1 MYQSSESS
9 SVPNCFYDRD
19 NDHGQ
24 LISPYE
30 ILYPETQRIP
40 FVYSSPHSGKLY
52 PPEFIKTSRLKL
64 KSLRGSEDCYV
75 DELFSAA
82 PNAGAPLIKAVFPRV
97 FIDANREPY
106 EFDPSM
112 FVEPLPSFVTTSS
125 NKISAGLGTIAKVV
139 SYGEK
144 IYSGKLHLSD
154 ALNRV
159 NNYYLPYHDSLEK
172 LINITKES
180 FGGCALIDCHS
191 MPSNRIGNGSR
202 NNKSPA
208 DIVLGDNHGRSA
220 SKALVNEIEDFF
232 ISEGLSVKINDPYPG
247 GYTTSN
253 YGKPKTGVQA
263 IQIEINRALYMD
275 EKSIKKNEG
284 FLETKQVMDR
294 LVSHLSKLI
303 IV

>member
-1 MYQSSESS
+1 MYQSSEN
-9 SVPNCFYDRD
+9 SVVENDFYGRD
-19 NDHGQ
+19 NNQGQ
-24 LISPYE
+24 LIFPFE
-30 ILYPETQRIP
+30 IMSPETQRIP

-52 PPEFIKTSRLKL
+52 PPEFIKTSRLEL

-82 PNAGAPLIKAVFPRV
+82 PNVGAPLIKAIFPRV

-112 FVEPLPSFVTTSS
+112 FFEPLPDFVTTSS

-139 SYGEK
+139 ADGEK
-144 IYSGKLHLSD
+144 IYSEKLHLSD

-159 NNYYLPYHDSLEK
+159 NNYYLPYHNSLEK
-172 LINITKES
+172 LITITKEN
-180 FGGCALIDCHS
+180 FGCCTLIDCHS
-191 MPSNRIGNGSR
+191 MPSNKIGNGGR

-220 SKALVNEIEDFF
+220 NKVLVNEIMGFF
-232 ISEGLSVKINDPYPG
+232 VSQGLSVKINDPYPG

-253 YGKPKTGVQA
+253 YGKPQTGVQA

-275 EKSIKKNEG
+275 EKSMKRNEG
-284 FLETKQVMDR
+284 FLETKNIMDR
-294 LVSHLSKLI
+294 LVSHLSKLT

>member
-1 MYQSSESS
+1 MYQSSENSI
-9 SVPNCFYDRD
+9 VENDFYDRD
-19 NDHGQ
+19 SNQGQ
-24 LISPYE
+24 LIAPFEITSP
-30 ILYPETQRIP
+30 IKQKIP

-52 PPEFIKTSRLKL
+52 PPKFLKASRLEL
-64 KSLRGSEDCYV
+64 ESLRGSEDCYV
-75 DELFSAA
+75 DELFSEA

-112 FVEPLPSFVTTSS
+112 FLEPLPDFVTTSS
-125 NKISAGLGTIAKVV
+125 SKISAGLGTIAKVV

-144 IYSGKLHLSD
+144 IYSEKLHLSD

-159 NNYYLPYHDSLEK
+159 NNYYLPYHDSLEQ
-172 LINITKES
+172 LINLTKKR
-180 FGGCALIDCHS
+180 FGCCALIDCHS
-191 MPSNRIGNGSR
+191 MPSNRIGNGNR

-220 SKALVNEIEDFF
+220 STVLVDEIKGFF

-247 GYTTSN
+247 GYTTRN
-253 YGKPKTGVQA
+253 YGKPKNGVQA

-284 FLETKQVMDR
+284 FLETKKVMDR

>member
-1 MYQSSESS
+1 MYQISQNSIVENS
-9 SVPNCFYDRD
+9 FYDRD
-19 NDHGQ
+19 NHQGQ
-24 LISPYE
+24 LISPFE
-30 ILYPETQRIP
+30 IMSPETQKIP

-52 PPEFIKTSRLKL
+52 PPEFIKTSRLEL

-82 PNAGAPLIKAVFPRV
+82 PNVGAPLIKAIFPRV

-112 FVEPLPSFVTTSS
+112 FLEPLPDFATTSS
-125 NKISAGLGTIAKVV
+125 TKISAGLGTIAKVV
-139 SYGEK
+139 SHGER
-144 IYSGKLHLSD
+144 IYSEKLHLSD

-159 NNYYLPYHDSLEK
+159 NNYYLPYHNSLEK
-172 LINITKES
+172 LINITKEN
-180 FGGCALIDCHS
+180 FGCCTLIDCHS
-191 MPSNRIGNGSR
+191 MPSNKIGNGGR

-220 SKALVNEIEDFF
+220 NKVLVNEIMDFF
-232 ISEGLSVKINDPYPG
+232 VSQGLSVKINDPYPG

-253 YGKPKTGVQA
+253 YGKPQTGVQA

-275 EKSIKKNEG
+275 EKSLKRNEG
-284 FLETKQVMDR
+284 FLETKNIMDR

>member
-1 MYQSSESS
+1 M
-9 SVPNCFYDRD
+9 
-19 NDHGQ
+19 
-24 LISPYE
+24 
-30 ILYPETQRIP
+30 
-40 FVYSSPHSGKLY
+40 
-52 PPEFIKTSRLKL
+52 
-64 KSLRGSEDCYV
+64 
-75 DELFSAA
+75 A

-208 DIVLGDNHGRSA
+208 DTTTP
-220 SKALVNEIEDFF
+220 KVN
-232 ISEGLSVKINDPYPG
+232 
-247 GYTTSN
+247 YTGN
-253 YGKPKTGVQA
+253 QDILKT
-263 IQIEINRALYMD
+263 NKRLY
-275 EKSIKKNEG
+275 
-284 FLETKQVMDR
+284 
-294 LVSHLSKLI
+294 KLLRDLRPQE
-303 IV
+303 

>member
-1 MYQSSESS
+1 MYQSSEN
-9 SVPNCFYDRD
+9 SVVENDFYGRD
-19 NDHGQ
+19 NNQGQ
-24 LISPYE
+24 LISPFE
-30 ILYPETQRIP
+30 IMSPETQRIP

-52 PPEFIKTSRLKL
+52 PPEFIKTSRLEL

-82 PNAGAPLIKAVFPRV
+82 PNVGAPLIKAIFPRV

-112 FVEPLPSFVTTSS
+112 FFEPLPDFVTTSS

-139 SYGEK
+139 ADGEK
-144 IYSGKLHLSD
+144 IYSEKLHLSD

-159 NNYYLPYHDSLEK
+159 NNYYLPYHNSLEK
-172 LINITKES
+172 LITITKEN
-180 FGGCALIDCHS
+180 FGCCTLIDCHS
-191 MPSNRIGNGSR
+191 MPPNKIGNGGR

-220 SKALVNEIEDFF
+220 NKVLVNEIMGFF
-232 ISEGLSVKINDPYPG
+232 VSQGLSVKINDPYPG

-253 YGKPKTGVQA
+253 YGKPQTGVQA

-275 EKSIKKNEG
+275 EKSMKRNEG
-284 FLETKQVMDR
+284 FLETKNIMDR
-294 LVSHLSKLI
+294 LVSHLSKLT

>member
-1 MYQSSESS
+1 MYQSSEN
-9 SVPNCFYDRD
+9 SVVENDFYGRD
-19 NDHGQ
+19 NNQGQ
-24 LISPYE
+24 LIFPFE
-30 ILYPETQRIP
+30 IMSPETQRIP

-52 PPEFIKTSRLKL
+52 PPEFIKTSRLEL

-82 PNAGAPLIKAVFPRV
+82 PNVGAPLIKAIFPRV

-112 FVEPLPSFVTTSS
+112 FFEPLPDFVTTSS

-139 SYGEK
+139 ADGEK
-144 IYSGKLHLSD
+144 IYSEKLHLSD

-159 NNYYLPYHDSLEK
+159 NNYYLPYHNSLEK
-172 LINITKES
+172 LITITKEN
-180 FGGCALIDCHS
+180 FGCCTLIDCHS
-191 MPSNRIGNGSR
+191 MPSNKIGNGGR

-220 SKALVNEIEDFF
+220 NKVLVNEIMGFF
-232 ISEGLSVKINDPYPG
+232 VSQGLSVKINDPYPG

-253 YGKPKTGVQA
+253 YGKPQTGVQA

-275 EKSIKKNEG
+275 EKSMKRNEG
-284 FLETKQVMDR
+284 FLETKNIMDR

>member
-1 MYQSSESS
+1 MYQSSEN
-9 SVPNCFYDRD
+9 SVVENDFYGRD
-19 NDHGQ
+19 NNQGQ
-24 LISPYE
+24 LISPFE
-30 ILYPETQRIP
+30 IMSPETQRIP

-52 PPEFIKTSRLKL
+52 PPEFIKTSRLEL

-82 PNAGAPLIKAVFPRV
+82 PNVGAPLIKAIFPRV

-112 FVEPLPSFVTTSS
+112 FFEPLPDFATTSS

-139 SYGEK
+139 ADGEK
-144 IYSGKLHLSD
+144 IYSEKLHLSD

-159 NNYYLPYHDSLEK
+159 NNYYLPYHNSLEK
-172 LINITKES
+172 LITITKEN
-180 FGGCALIDCHS
+180 FGCCTLIDCHS
-191 MPSNRIGNGSR
+191 MPSNKIGNGGR

-220 SKALVNEIEDFF
+220 NKVLVNEIMGFF
-232 ISEGLSVKINDPYPG
+232 VSQGLSVKINDPYPG

-253 YGKPKTGVQA
+253 YGKPQTGVQA

-275 EKSIKKNEG
+275 EKSMKRNEG
-284 FLETKQVMDR
+284 FLETKNIMDR
-294 LVSHLSKLI
+294 LVSHLSKLT

>member
-1 MYQSSESS
+1 MYQSSEN
-9 SVPNCFYDRD
+9 SVVENDFYGRD
-19 NDHGQ
+19 NNQGQ
-24 LISPYE
+24 LISPFE
-30 ILYPETQRIP
+30 IMSPETQRIP

-52 PPEFIKTSRLKL
+52 PPEFIKTSRLEL

-82 PNAGAPLIKAVFPRV
+82 PNVGAPLIKAIFPRV

-106 EFDPSM
+106 AFDPSM
-112 FVEPLPSFVTTSS
+112 FFEPLPDFVTTSS

-139 SYGEK
+139 ADGEK
-144 IYSGKLHLSD
+144 IYSEKLHLSD

-159 NNYYLPYHDSLEK
+159 NNYYLPYHNSLEK
-172 LINITKES
+172 LITITKEN
-180 FGGCALIDCHS
+180 FGCCTLIDCHS
-191 MPSNRIGNGSR
+191 MPPNKIGNGGR

-220 SKALVNEIEDFF
+220 NKVLVNEIMGFF
-232 ISEGLSVKINDPYPG
+232 VSQGLSVKINDPYPG

-253 YGKPKTGVQA
+253 YGKPQTGVQA

-275 EKSIKKNEG
+275 EKSMKRNEG
-284 FLETKQVMDR
+284 FLETKNIMDR

>member
-1 MYQSSESS
+1 MYQSSEN
-9 SVPNCFYDRD
+9 SVVENDFYGRD
-19 NDHGQ
+19 NNQGQ
-24 LISPYE
+24 LISPFE
-30 ILYPETQRIP
+30 IMSPETQRIP

-52 PPEFIKTSRLKL
+52 PPEFIKTSRLEL

-82 PNAGAPLIKAVFPRV
+82 PNVGAPLIKAIFPRV

-112 FVEPLPSFVTTSS
+112 FLEPLPDFVTTSS

-139 SYGEK
+139 ADGEK
-144 IYSGKLHLSD
+144 IYSEKLHLSD

-159 NNYYLPYHDSLEK
+159 NNYYLPYHNSLEK
-172 LINITKES
+172 LITITKEN
-180 FGGCALIDCHS
+180 FGCCTLIDCHS
-191 MPSNRIGNGSR
+191 MPSNKIGNGGR

-220 SKALVNEIEDFF
+220 NKVLVNEIMGFF
-232 ISEGLSVKINDPYPG
+232 VSQGLSVKINDPYPG

-253 YGKPKTGVQA
+253 YGKPQTGVQA

-275 EKSIKKNEG
+275 EKSMKRNEG
-284 FLETKQVMDR
+284 FLETKNIMDR
-294 LVSHLSKLI
+294 LVSHLSKLT

>member
-1 MYQSSESS
+1 MYQSSEN
-9 SVPNCFYDRD
+9 SVVENDFYGRD
-19 NDHGQ
+19 NNQGQ
-24 LISPYE
+24 LISPFE
-30 ILYPETQRIP
+30 IMSPETQRIP

-52 PPEFIKTSRLKL
+52 PPEFIKTSRLEL

-82 PNAGAPLIKAVFPRV
+82 PNVGAPLIKAIFPRV

-112 FVEPLPSFVTTSS
+112 FFEPLPDFVTTSS

-139 SYGEK
+139 ADGEK
-144 IYSGKLHLSD
+144 IYSEKLHLSD

-159 NNYYLPYHDSLEK
+159 NNYYLPYHNSLEK
-172 LINITKES
+172 LITITKEN
-180 FGGCALIDCHS
+180 FGCCTLIDCHS
-191 MPSNRIGNGSR
+191 MPSNKIGNGGR

-220 SKALVNEIEDFF
+220 NKVLVNEIMGFF

-253 YGKPKTGVQA
+253 YGKPQTGVQA

-275 EKSIKKNEG
+275 EKSMKRNEG
-284 FLETKQVMDR
+284 FLETKNIMDR
-294 LVSHLSKLI
+294 LVSHLSKLT